1 MLIKRRLSN
10 LIQKRLNDPKA
21 IILIGPRQ
29 AGKTTLLRQ
38 LTNALKKPVLWWNGD
53 EPDIRQILSN
63 ITSTHLKNLI
73 GKHTLLVI
81 DEAPRIENIGMT
93 IKLIVDNLPGVKV
106 VATGSS
112 AFELANRMNEPLTGR
127 KWQYHLYPL
136 SWEEMVNHH
145 GLLEER
151 RLLTHRLIYGYY
163 PDIVGQAGDEP
174 ALLSQLADSYLY
186 KDILILENIQKPER
200 LERLVQA
207 LAFQI
212 GNQVSYNELGKIT
225 GLNNET
231 VEKYISI
238 LEKAYVVFRL
248 GAFSRN
254 LRNELK
260 KTRKIYFYDNGVR
273 NAVIKH
279 FNPVGLRDDIGA
291 LWENFLVSERIKRMA
306 NRGLSV
312 NCYFWR
318 TAQQQEIDYLEERD
332 GKLLAWEFKWNA
344 SAKARFPKTF
354 TRAYPHSE
362 TKMIT
367 PDNMDGF
374 LMDLGTL
381 QK

>member
-1 MLIKRRLSN
+1 MLIKRLLSN
-10 LIQKRLNDPKA
+10 LIKKRLNDPKA

-29 AGKTTLLRQ
+29 VGKTTLLRQ
-38 LTNALKKPVLWWNGD
+38 LSLKMDEPVLWWNGD
-53 EPDIRQILSN
+53 EPDIRHVLSN

-73 GKHTLLVI
+73 GKHTLLII
-81 DEAPRIENIGMT
+81 DEAQRIENIGMT
-93 IKLIVDNLPGVKV
+93 IKLIVDNIPSVKV
-106 VATGSS
+106 IATGSS

-127 KWQYHLYPL
+127 KWQYYLYPL
-136 SWEEMVNHH
+136 SWEEMVTHH
-145 GLLEER
+145 GLIEEG
-151 RLLTHRLIYGYY
+151 RLLNHRLIYGYY
-163 PDIVGQAGDEP
+163 PDIVEQAGDEP
-174 ALLSQLADSYLY
+174 ALLSQLVDSYLY
-186 KDILILENIQKPER
+186 KDILILENIQKQDR

-254 LRNELK
+254 LRHELK
-260 KTRKIYFYDNGVR
+260 KTRKIYFYDNGIR
-273 NAVIKH
+273 NAIIKY

-312 NCYFWR
+312 NSYFWR
-318 TAQQQEIDYLEERD
+318 TAQQQEIDYLEECD
-332 GKLLAWEFKWNA
+332 GKLFAWEFKWNN
-344 SAKARFPKTF
+344 AKARFPKTF
-354 TRAYPHSE
+354 TNAYPHCE
-362 TKMIT
+362 TKIIT
-367 PDNMDGF
+367 PDNLDCFLLDDG
-374 LMDLGTL
+374 
-381 QK
+381 

>member
-1 MLIKRRLSN
+1 MLIKRHLSN
-10 LIQKRLNDPKA
+10 LIKKRLKDPKA

-29 AGKTTLLRQ
+29 VGKTTLLRQ
-38 LTNALKKPVLWWNGD
+38 LSLKIDEPILWWNGD
-53 EPDIRQILSN
+53 EPDIRQVLSN

-73 GKHTLLVI
+73 GKHTLLII
-81 DEAPRIENIGMT
+81 DEAQRINNIGIT
-93 IKLIVDNLPGVKV
+93 IKLIVDNIPSVKV
-106 VATGSS
+106 IATGSS

-136 SWEEMVNHH
+136 SWEEMVTHH
-145 GLLEER
+145 GLIEER
-151 RLLTHRLIYGYY
+151 RLLTHRLVYGYY
-163 PDIVGQAGDEP
+163 PDIVKQIGDES
-174 ALLSQLADSYLY
+174 ALLSQLVDSYLY
-186 KDILILENIQKPER
+186 KDILILENLQKPER

-273 NAVIKH
+273 NAVIKY
-279 FNPVGLRDDIGA
+279 FNPVELRNDIGA
-291 LWENFLVSERIKRMA
+291 LWENFLVSERMKYMA

-318 TAQQQEIDYLEERD
+318 TAQQQEIDYLEERE
-332 GKLLAWEFKWNA
+332 GKLFAWEFKWNA
-344 SAKARFPKTF
+344 NAKARFPKTF
-354 TRAYPHSE
+354 TKAYPHCE
-362 TKMIT
+362 TQIIT
-367 PDNMDGF
+367 PENLDCF
-374 LMDLGTL
+374 LMDA
-381 QK
+381 